1 MADVSANRKP
11 ARVPRYHPG
20 KRLTPANGVTV
31 ARIMITPVLLML
43 LARREF
49 DWPTFLLGV
58 VACGSDMIDGMLA
71 RRQGTTSSGAFL
83 DPLADKFLVLGSM
96 FVLAWKGA
104 FWWAP
109 VLLITARELWISVYR
124 SKLAKRG
131 ISLPAR
137 KLAKWK
143 TLVQQLA
150 LGFACMPWVGREL
163 PWVAQV
169 TLLVALVLTLWSG
182 ALYFVDAR
190 RGMSGMPSSQRA

>member
-1 MADVSANRKP
+1 
-11 ARVPRYHPG
+11 
-20 KRLTPANGVTV
+20 
-31 ARIMITPVLLML
+31 
-43 LARREF
+43 
-49 DWPTFLLGV
+49 
-58 VACGSDMIDGMLA
+58 
-71 RRQGTTSSGAFL
+71 
-83 DPLADKFLVLGSM
+83 M

-109 VLLITARELWISVYR
+109 VLLIAARELWISVYR
-124 SKLAKRG
+124 SRLAKRG

-150 LGFACMPWVGREL
+150 LGFACMPWVGREWPL
-163 PWVAQV
+163 VGQV
-169 TLLVALVLTLWSG
+169 VLLGALVLTLWSG

>member
-1 MADVSANRKP
+1 MSVDQKP
-11 ARVPRYHPG
+11 VRVPRYHPG
-20 KRLTPANGVTV
+20 KRVTPANGVTV
-31 ARIMITPVLLML
+31 ARILITPVLLML
-43 LARREF
+43 IARRQF

-104 FWWAP
+104 LWWIP
-109 VLLITARELWISVYR
+109 VLLIAARELWISVYR
-124 SKLAKRG
+124 SRLAKRS

-143 TLVQQLA
+143 TLVQQFA
-150 LGFACMPWVGREL
+150 IGFACMPWVGREL

-169 TLLVALVLTLWSG
+169 VLLVALVLTLWSG